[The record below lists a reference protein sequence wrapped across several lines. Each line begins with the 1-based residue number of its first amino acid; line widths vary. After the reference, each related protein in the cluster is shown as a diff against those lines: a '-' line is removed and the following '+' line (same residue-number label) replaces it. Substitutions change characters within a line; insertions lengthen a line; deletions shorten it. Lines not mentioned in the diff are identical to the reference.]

1 MIADFDPGTDR
12 LVLRDLPGMPAR
24 LETLLRRHAENDG
37 TATILDLGE
46 AGRIVIE
53 GVADPATLTDSVD
66 IL

>member
-1 MIADFDPGTDR
+1 
-12 LVLRDLPGMPAR
+12 MPAR